1 MEREEQW
8 RDPYLAL
15 DDSKCAKPWP
25 MIGFAVA
32 LKKYS
37 MLWSS
42 RDEDEDERRINL
54 TLEPSSTFNQRI
66 NFKTC
71 AHSRKPPRRSRAVA
85 RMSSSENDS
94 DAPEHVSLSASKR
107 QAIERRKDVAEGLAQ
122 AKSKRKEHNRERD
135 RQLKEQSSKQRAA
148 LIADSESEDE
158 RSTEEGEEA
167 KDPRLLPDHLFAAA
181 FNQSSS
187 ISGPSVPKHAPP
199 KTRQRKRKRT
209 DLSPKDRIVG

>member
-1 MEREEQW
+1 MCKPVANDRLCG
-8 RDPYLAL
+8 RFK
-15 DDSKCAKPWP
+15 KC
-25 MIGFAVA
+25 
-32 LKKYS
+32 S

-42 RDEDEDERRINL
+42 RGKGEDEPRRINL

-71 AHSRKPPRRSRAVA
+71 AHSWKPSRRSRAA
-85 RMSSSENDS
+85 TQMSSSENDS

-107 QAIERRKDVAEGLAQ
+107 QAIDRRKDVAKELAQ
-122 AKSKRKEHNRERD
+122 SKSKQKEHNRERD
-135 RQLKEQSSKQRAA
+135 RKLKEQSSKQRSA
-148 LIADSESEDE
+148 LITDSEPEDE
-158 RSTEEGEEA
+158 RSAEEDEEA
-167 KDPRLLPDHLFAAA
+167 KDPHLLPDHLFAAA

-187 ISGPSVPKHAPP
+187 LSGPSVPKHASP